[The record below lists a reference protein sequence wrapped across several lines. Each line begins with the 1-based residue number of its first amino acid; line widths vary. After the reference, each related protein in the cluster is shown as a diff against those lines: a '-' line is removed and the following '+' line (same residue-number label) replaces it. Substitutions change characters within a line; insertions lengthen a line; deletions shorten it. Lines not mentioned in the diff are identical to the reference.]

1 MPRSGRHFVN
11 KGTRLRYSLFI
22 KAVSENHIKENLEA
36 LHVKLHEDDMEAI
49 KNIGIHQRYFVQTW
63 TYKPEEIPENHWYG
77 ED

>member
-1 MPRSGRHFVN
+1 LVALAWGIKR
-11 KGTRLRYSLFI
+11 GTPVLP

-36 LHVKLHEDDMEAI
+36 LHVKLDEDDMEAI

-63 TYKPEEIPENHWYG
+63 MYKPEEIPENHWDG